1 MRQIHTSLFVLFSL
15 GGYIYI
21 YMNIYEILHNL
32 KLHCSKK
39 DSLFLFPI
47 FNLWYIFPLP
57 WLTEE
62 IKILT

>member
-15 GGYIYI
+15 CGYI

-39 DSLFLFPI
+39 GSLFLFPV
-47 FNLWYIFPLP
+47 FNLWYIFPLL
-57 WLTEE
+57 WLTGE